1 MSELRN
7 RRSERVMLRLN
18 LLVRLEVGE
27 GSGPQTH
34 AFAVTVNAHGG
45 LLESPFRM
53 TVGQKIILINP
64 QTGKEVACRVVDV
77 HSSLEGYSTTAGRD
91 LTQTTTG
98 RSSISVAWTKKSAYF
113 SAWEVLPNT

>member
-77 HSSLEGYSTTAGRD
+77 HSSLEGYFTTAFEFEQRNPQFWAIALPPKD
-91 LTQTTTG
+91 WELT
-98 RSSISVAWTKKSAYF
+98 
-113 SAWEVLPNT
+113 

>member
-1 MSELRN
+1 
-7 RRSERVMLRLN
+7 MLRLN

-77 HSSLEGYSTTAGRD
+77 HSSLEGYFTTAFEFEQRKPQFWAIALPPKD
-91 LTQTTTG
+91 WELT
-98 RSSISVAWTKKSAYF
+98 
-113 SAWEVLPNT
+113 